1 MGSRR
6 ALSATR
12 PRAVRRAL
20 RSVATPALAG
30 LLLAAPAA
38 AAAPAHAGWYV
49 GAGAGVNWAF
59 DMDQEGWNR
68 DPVCYP
74 TDACFEAVAAPAIP
88 GYRWRYGV
96 DQDLGTAFELSLG
109 RRFART
115 RLALSLARHRN
126 DSHQGF
132 RGITYLD
139 GTPREPRDGP
149 VVSEGGAGIGHLRAH
164 TVSLNAYYDFPVAYH
179 RITPYLGGGLGAAFV
194 KVTRLTFDSTYR
206 DTSAAPRAYD
216 PPLAFYAGS
225 QDVSVSDTVFVWALH
240 AGADVA
246 LNARTQVGVKLTYA
260 ARGTVEDSS
269 GYAQHPA
276 HQWDPGFTN
285 QTRFEDAHAL
295 SLMLTVT
302 RWFHD

>member
-225 QDVSVSDTVFVWALH
+225 QDVSVSRHRV
-240 AGADVA
+240 
-246 LNARTQVGVKLTYA
+246 RVGA
-260 ARGTVEDSS
+260 ARRRRRSAERPHTGGGEADLCRAGYGRGQLRLRAAFGAPVGSGIYQPDS
-269 GYAQHPA
+269 
-276 HQWDPGFTN
+276 
-285 QTRFEDAHAL
+285 L
-295 SLMLTVT
+295 
-302 RWFHD
+302 